1 MADDDSFTF
10 FLPPVVEGEAP
21 AINVVYLIDISSS
34 MGRASDGGAASP
46 SSPSRLDLAK
56 QALLALNQR
65 LIDDGLAD
73 RATIKIV
80 AFRADTGTAVIDAN
94 SVEFD
99 RPDDSGLA
107 AVVNSL
113 RANGGTQYEGPL
125 KVEANC
131 LREDVDPGAGLTER
145 HEDSQNF
152 IFFFSD
158 GGEVYLPPAYLVAD
172 LYDNGSGA
180 AEQIGRASV

>member
-1 MADDDSFTF
+1 MADDDGFTF

-94 SVEFD
+94 SVD
-99 RPDDSGLA
+99 RKRTRL
-107 AVVNSL
+107 NSS
-113 RANGGTQYEGPL
+113 
-125 KVEANC
+125 
-131 LREDVDPGAGLTER
+131 
-145 HEDSQNF
+145 H
-152 IFFFSD
+152 
-158 GGEVYLPPAYLVAD
+158 
-172 LYDNGSGA
+172 
-180 AEQIGRASV
+180 

>member
-1 MADDDSFTF
+1 
-10 FLPPVVEGEAP
+10 
-21 AINVVYLIDISSS
+21 

-46 SSPSRLDLAK
+46 SSPILLDLAK

-113 RANGGTQYEGPL
+113 RARSEERRVGKECVSTCRSRWSQY
-125 KVEANC
+125 
-131 LREDVDPGAGLTER
+131 
-145 HEDSQNF
+145 H
-152 IFFFSD
+152 
-158 GGEVYLPPAYLVAD
+158 
-172 LYDNGSGA
+172 
-180 AEQIGRASV
+180 

>member
-1 MADDDSFTF
+1 
-10 FLPPVVEGEAP
+10 
-21 AINVVYLIDISSS
+21 

-46 SSPSRLDLAK
+46 SSPILLDLAK

-125 KVEANC
+125 QVAAN
-131 LREDVDPGAGLTER
+131 RSEER
-145 HEDSQNF
+145 RVGKECVSTCRSRWSPYH
-152 IFFFSD
+152 
-158 GGEVYLPPAYLVAD
+158 
-172 LYDNGSGA
+172 
-180 AEQIGRASV
+180 

>member
-1 MADDDSFTF
+1 MADDDGFTF

-56 QALLALNQR
+56 QALLALNPR

-80 AFRADTGTAVIDAN
+80 AFRADTGSAVIAAN
-94 SVEFD
+94 SVDFN
-99 RPDDSGLA
+99 RPDDRGPA
-107 AVVNSL
+107 ACVNPFPPNRRTTYTGQPPVS
-113 RANGGTQYEGPL
+113 ANGQ
-125 KVEANC
+125 
-131 LREDVDPGAGLTER
+131 R
-145 HEDSQNF
+145 
-152 IFFFSD
+152 
-158 GGEVYLPPAYLVAD
+158 
-172 LYDNGSGA
+172 
-180 AEQIGRASV
+180 